1 MSEKMKNYILVIAL
15 ALTACTPLP
24 QGVEESLKIAGG
36 NKWELRKALR
46 HYRKHEADSLKYKA
60 ALFLID
66 NMKWHG
72 NDSEVKF
79 PDATIPGLVERA
91 DTFYYSVMGDVP
103 NSSINKKEIKDK
115 IAAFGKAY
123 QAEIGQTNIKP
134 PYREKTDFD
143 DLKNIDADFLIS
155 HIDNAFE
162 RWEKSPFAR
171 TLTFEDFCE
180 YLLPYRAL
188 STNSLTLN
196 GADIYRQFGKQLDKA
211 KPYSMATVIT
221 RYNVYM
227 NNMRNILGEKTV
239 GGYLGYYEL
248 FFKKKLECVEQCE
261 MECNILRA
269 YGVPTVIDINVGN
282 REFVGQHHH
291 IVTFDSLMNPHP
303 FHGEA
308 GFPGGKS
315 WGYREDI
322 KFNIYRSLFGAQ
334 EDSPLFLKKET
345 EKLPVNFY
353 DPCIRDVTSYIKRV
367 YPLTLP
373 LSHKTGNNLAWLYS
387 YANNPEGIRAI
398 TWGTV
403 DSTGTQAHF
412 KNVVSD
418 MLYFLVTLD
427 AEGRPEFHGEPLYIP
442 RNPEAIDLLVYPL
455 SHFYTPAQGEKT
467 DIRLIRKFPYKEN
480 MKKLAQEMVG
490 GKFYGSNDP
499 EGKNKRELYTITEA
513 PGPYLNEFP
522 LDNRRAWKYY
532 IYEAPEKR
540 TANFSI
546 LEYLTEKSRKYENT
560 ASPTPL
566 EIFRPEDRRI
576 NTADYVKVLPKNAAQ
591 LKDPEYDGDM
601 QTSSGKK
608 RIVFE
613 LDTPQILTRVR
624 MAPKNADNIVKPNEN
639 YELMVWEDGWQ
650 SLSNQ
655 DSKYNYLDY
664 KDLRTDRLYWLRNHS
679 RGREEVPFIIRN
691 GEPQFVYYDVM
702 QAIEYEDYI
711 RLDRTGWSCT
721 ASSEEPDSGPYEPG
735 YARFAIDDDLQTF
748 WHSRYTGETF
758 KYPHWL
764 EIDMKK
770 KNRIDGFFVRPRG
783 RDIPKNIEFA
793 VSDDGENWTQA
804 GNFAL
809 YNEGSTQ
816 EFMLKE
822 PQECRFFR
830 ITLKNGFGTA
840 PHTSIVEIGALKNKY

>member
-1 MSEKMKNYILVIAL
+1 MKNYILVIAL

-227 NNMRNILGEKTV
+227 SNMRNILGEKTV

-442 RNPEAIDLLVYPL
+442 RNPEALDLLVHPL

-655 DSKYNYLDY
+655 YSKYNYLDY

-721 ASSEEPDSGPYEPG
+721 ASSEEPDSGLYEPG

-758 KYPHWL
+758 EYPHWL

>member
-1 MSEKMKNYILVIAL
+1 MKNYILVIAL

-227 NNMRNILGEKTV
+227 SNMRNILGEKTV

-442 RNPEAIDLLVYPL
+442 RNPDALDLLVHPL

-522 LDNRRAWKYY
+522 LDNQRAWKYY

-560 ASPTPL
+560 ETPTPL

-655 DSKYNYLDY
+655 YSKYNYLDY

-735 YARFAIDDDLQTF
+735 YARFAIDDNLQTF

-758 KYPHWL
+758 EYPHWL